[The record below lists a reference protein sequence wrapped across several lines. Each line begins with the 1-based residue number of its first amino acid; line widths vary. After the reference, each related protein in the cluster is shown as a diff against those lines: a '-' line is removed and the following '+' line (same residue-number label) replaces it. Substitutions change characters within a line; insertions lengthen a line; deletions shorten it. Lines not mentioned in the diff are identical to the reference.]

1 MQTGKFIG
9 VIVICSKPALM
20 FRGEIDA
27 FSFSMVSPRCE
38 IAFIDRYLEFDYLPQ
53 VFFLWGSRSTKP
65 ISLEDCLAVMYA

>member
-20 FRGEIDA
+20 FRGEIDT
-27 FSFSMVSPRCE
+27 FGLSMVSPRCE
-38 IAFIDRYLEFDYLPQ
+38 IAFIDRYLEFDYLPK

-65 ISLEDCLAVMYA
+65 ICLEDCLTVMDA